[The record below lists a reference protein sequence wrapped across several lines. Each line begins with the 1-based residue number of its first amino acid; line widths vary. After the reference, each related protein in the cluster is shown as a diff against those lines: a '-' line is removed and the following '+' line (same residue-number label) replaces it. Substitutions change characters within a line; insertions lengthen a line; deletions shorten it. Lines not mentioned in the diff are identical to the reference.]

1 MTARVLVLNAG
12 SSSLKYR
19 LLDGESGAAE
29 ASGSVERIGEDS
41 GTLTHS
47 VDGRDHTEER
57 PIADFE
63 DALRSALDAFDRHGP
78 AIDRDT
84 LAAVGHRVVHGG
96 DLFAEPVVVD
106 DRLLD
111 TVEDLVPLAP
121 LHNPANL
128 EGLRVARRLF
138 PDVPQ
143 VAVFD
148 TAFHQTM
155 PEHAY
160 TYAVPLGWRDEHR
173 IRRYGFHGTSFAF
186 VSRRAAELLD
196 RPVEDT
202 NLVVLHLGNGASAA
216 AIRGGESVDTSMGLT
231 PLEGLVMGT
240 RSGDLDPAIHGH
252 LHRELGWSLDEI
264 DRALYRESGLLGLS
278 GVNDFRQ
285 LMQRMT
291 SGDPA
296 ARLAFDVYAYRVRKY
311 VGAYYAALGE
321 LHAVVFTGGV
331 GQHSA
336 VLRAAALDGLSRL
349 GIVLD
354 AQRNEARSSD
364 ARLVSADGSDVAVLV
379 VPTDEEWEP
388 APLRSVVEVR
398 AQLASNPRPP
408 LVEEVAPRPS
418 RDPTMRRVSTMS
430 R

>member
-1 MTARVLVLNAG
+1 MTRRVLVLNAG

-19 LLDGESGAAE
+19 LLDGDSGVAE
-29 ASGSVERIGEDS
+29 ASGTVERIGEDA

-47 VDGRDHTEER
+47 VGGEDHTEER
-57 PIADFE
+57 RVTDFE
-63 DALRSALDAFDRHGP
+63 DALRSALDAFERHGP
-78 AIDRDT
+78 AIDRDA

-96 DLFAEPVVVD
+96 DLFADPVVVD
-106 DRLLD
+106 DRLLA

-138 PDVPQ
+138 PEVPH

-160 TYAVPLGWRDEHR
+160 TYAVPLAWREEHR
-173 IRRYGFHGTSFAF
+173 IRRYGFHGTSYAF

-196 RPVEDT
+196 RPEEET

-216 AIRGGESVDTSMGLT
+216 AVRGGRSVDTSMGLT

-252 LHRELGWSLDEI
+252 LHREVGWPLDEI
-264 DRALYRESGLLGLS
+264 DRALYRDSGLRGLS
-278 GVNDFRQ
+278 GVNDFRE
-285 LMQRMT
+285 LTRRMEA
-291 SGDPA
+291 GDEA

-331 GQHSA
+331 GQHSPD
-336 VLRAAALDGLSRL
+336 LRAAALTGLDRL

-354 AQRNEARSSD
+354 PARNDARSNEAR
-364 ARLVSADGSDVAVLV
+364 AVSADDSDVAVLV
-379 VPTDEEWEP
+379 VPTDEEWEI
-388 APLRSVVEVR
+388 ARQALAVVEGQQQR
-398 AQLASNPRPP
+398 GGS
-408 LVEEVAPRPS
+408 S
-418 RDPTMRRVSTMS
+418 
-430 R
+430 

>member
-1 MTARVLVLNAG
+1 MTNRVLVLNAG

-19 LLDGESGAAE
+19 LLDGESGVAE
-29 ASGSVERIGEDS
+29 ATGSVERIGESS
-41 GTLTHS
+41 GRLTHS
-47 VDGRDHTEER
+47 VGGEDHTEER

-78 AIDRDT
+78 AIDRDQ

-106 DRLLD
+106 DRLLA

-128 EGLRVARRLF
+128 EGLRVAMQLF

-160 TYAVPLGWRDEHR
+160 TYAIPRAWREEHR
-173 IRRYGFHGTSFAF
+173 IRRYGFHGTSYAF
-186 VSRRAAELLD
+186 VSRRAAELLG
-196 RPVEDT
+196 RPLEDT
-202 NLVVLHLGNGASAA
+202 HLVVLHLGNGASAA
-216 AIRGGESVDTSMGLT
+216 AVRGGRSVDTSMGLT

-240 RSGDLDPAIHGH
+240 RSGDLDPAVHGH
-252 LHRELGWSLDEI
+252 LHRELGWSLEEI

-278 GVNDFRQ
+278 GVNDFRE
-285 LMQRMT
+285 LEQRRAG
-291 SGDPA
+291 GDSA
-296 ARLAFDVYAYRVRKY
+296 ASLAFDVYAYRVRKY

-331 GQHSA
+331 GQHSPE
-336 VLRAAALDGLSRL
+336 LRAAALDGLSRL
-349 GIVLD
+349 GIELD
-354 AQRNEARSSD
+354 ASRNEDRSSS
-364 ARLVSADGSDVAVLV
+364 ARFVSADGSPVAVLV
-379 VPTDEEWEP
+379 VPTDEEWEI
-388 APLRSVVEVR
+388 ARQALEVVR
-398 AQLASNPRPP
+398 GS
-408 LVEEVAPRPS
+408 
-418 RDPTMRRVSTMS
+418 
-430 R
+430 

>member
-1 MTARVLVLNAG
+1 MSERVLVLNAG
-12 SSSLKYR
+12 SSSLKYS
-19 LLDGESGAAE
+19 LLDGATGEAE
-29 ASGSVERIGEDS
+29 ASGSVERIGEGS

-47 VDGRDHTEER
+47 VGGEDHTEER
-57 PIADFE
+57 RVADFE
-63 DALRSALDAFDRHGP
+63 DALRSALDAFERHGP
-78 AIDRDT
+78 AIDKDD

-160 TYAVPLGWRDEHR
+160 TYAVPLAWREEHR
-173 IRRYGFHGTSFAF
+173 IRRYGFHGTSYAF

-196 RPVEDT
+196 RPLEDT

-216 AIRGGESVDTSMGLT
+216 AVRGGRSVDTSMGLT

-252 LHRELGWSLDEI
+252 LHRELGWSLEEV
-264 DRALYRESGLLGLS
+264 DRALYRESGLIGLA
-278 GVNDFRQ
+278 GVNDFREVTE
-285 LMQRMT
+285 RRAA
-291 SGDPA
+291 GDA
-296 ARLAFDVYAYRVRKY
+296 AATLAFDVYAYRVRKY

-321 LHAVVFTGGV
+321 LHAVVLTGGV

-354 AQRNEARSSD
+354 PSRNEARASG
-364 ARLVSADGSDVAVLV
+364 ARVVSADDSEVAVLV
-379 VPTDEEWEP
+379 VPTDEEWEI
-388 APLRSVVEVR
+388 ARQ
-398 AQLASNPRPP
+398 ALA
-408 LVEEVAPRPS
+408 VARGS
-418 RDPTMRRVSTMS
+418 H
-430 R
+430 

>member
-1 MTARVLVLNAG
+1 MTKRVLVLNAG

-29 ASGSVERIGEDS
+29 ASGSVERIGEES
-41 GTLTHS
+41 GTLTHC
-47 VDGRDHTEER
+47 VDGQDHTEQR
-57 PIADFE
+57 RIADFD
-63 DALRSALDAFDRHGP
+63 DALRSTVEAFRQHGP
-78 AIDRDT
+78 AIDQDT

-96 DLFAEPVVVD
+96 DLFSAPVVVD

-111 TVEDLVPLAP
+111 TVADLVPLAP

-128 EGLRVARRLF
+128 EGLRVSMELF

-160 TYAVPLGWRDEHR
+160 TYAVPLSWREEHR
-173 IRRYGFHGTSFAF
+173 IRRYGFHGTSYAF

-196 RPVEDT
+196 RPVDET

-216 AIRGGESVDTSMGLT
+216 AVRGGRSVDTSMGLT

-252 LHRELGWSLDEI
+252 LHRDLGWSLEEI
-264 DRALYRESGLLGLS
+264 DRALYRDSGLLGLA
-278 GVNDFRQ
+278 GATDFREVT
-285 LMQRMT
+285 RRRAA
-291 SGDPA
+291 GDA
-296 ARLAFDVYAYRVRKY
+296 AATLAFDVYAYRVRKY

-336 VLRAAALDGLSRL
+336 DLRAAALGGLGRL
-349 GIVLD
+349 GIELD
-354 AQRNEARSSD
+354 PARNAAPSSD
-364 ARLVSADGSDVAVLV
+364 ARVVSADDSEVAVLV
-379 VPTDEEWEP
+379 VPTDEEWEI
-388 APLRSVVEVR
+388 ARQALEVVR
-398 AQLASNPRPP
+398 GS
-408 LVEEVAPRPS
+408 
-418 RDPTMRRVSTMS
+418 
-430 R
+430 

>member
-29 ASGSVERIGEDS
+29 GSGSVERIGEDS

-47 VDGRDHTEER
+47 VDGGDHTEER

-96 DLFAEPVVVD
+96 DL
-106 DRLLD
+106 
-111 TVEDLVPLAP
+111 
-121 LHNPANL
+121 
-128 EGLRVARRLF
+128 
-138 PDVPQ
+138 
-143 VAVFD
+143 
-148 TAFHQTM
+148 HQTM

-278 GVNDFRQ
+278 GVNDFRE

-291 SGDPA
+291 SGDAA

-331 GQHSA
+331 GQHSPD
-336 VLRAAALDGLSRL
+336 LRAAALTGLDRL

-354 AQRNEARSSD
+354 AARNDATSQEART
-364 ARLVSADGSDVAVLV
+364 VSADGSEVAVLV
-379 VPTDEEWEP
+379 VPTDEEWEI
-388 APLRSVVEVR
+388 ARQALAVVRGAE
-398 AQLASNPRPP
+398 AK
-408 LVEEVAPRPS
+408 
-418 RDPTMRRVSTMS
+418 
-430 R
+430 